1 MNKKIYPYLF
11 CFFILGSCGI
21 NQHEKELLG
30 KWYCVENDGLT
41 RMEFYPDS
49 LIFREL
55 YSQNVEWTANDSIF
69 EFDYTYRHPFTIN
82 KTETKISNYRLSK
95 AKDSLFCE
103 VQIPVGINK
112 FTFLRA
118 KSYIDF
124 LSKKNGVKLN
134 LPIDLQVEHIELDSE
149 YGFKIYIKK
158 DNDTLI
164 GLTELGN
171 SMDSLNSDL
180 MEFVKKFAQKDQFHL
195 DKLKHETHFR
205 IFADNSISDK
215 QIMDFLQKVNNTEI
229 GKGYRIYAS
238 KEIQNLG
245 YLRGKPIKTIANNGY
260 NSLLLGG

>member
-1 MNKKIYPYLF
+1 
-11 CFFILGSCGI
+11 
-21 NQHEKELLG
+21 
-30 KWYCVENDGLT
+30 
-41 RMEFYPDS
+41 MEFYPDS

-69 EFDYTYRHPFTIN
+69 EFDYTYKHPFTIN

-95 AKDSLFCE
+95 EIDSLFCE
-103 VQIPVGINK
+103 IKIPVGINK

-118 KSYIDF
+118 ESYVDF

-149 YGFKIYIKK
+149 YGFKIYIK
-158 DNDTLI
+158 NDKGALI

-180 MEFVKKFAQKDQFHL
+180 MKFVKKFDQKDRFHL
-195 DKLKHETHFR
+195 DILKRETHFR
-205 IFADNSISDK
+205 IFADSSISDK
-215 QIMDFLQKVNNTEI
+215 QIMDFLQKTNNTEI
-229 GKGYRIYAS
+229 EKGYRIYAT

-260 NSLLLGG
+260 NSSLPSNTQ